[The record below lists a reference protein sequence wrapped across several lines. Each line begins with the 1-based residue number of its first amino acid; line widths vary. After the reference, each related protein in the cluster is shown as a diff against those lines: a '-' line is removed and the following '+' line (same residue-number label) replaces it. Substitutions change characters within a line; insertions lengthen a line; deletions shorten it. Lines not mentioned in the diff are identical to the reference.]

1 MCPPH
6 IRGGTHGVLDPL
18 TLGGDTQGH
27 NVHDPVHNLVHDPDG
42 VMEKVMDKVM
52 DRDMD
57 REGCVPHV
65 PPHIRGGHMGCWAPS
80 H

>member
-1 MCPPH
+1 MNPPH
-6 IRGGTHGVLDPL
+6 IRRRAHGVLDPL

-27 NVHDPVHNLVHDPDG
+27 NVHDL
-42 VMEKVMDKVM
+42 VMDKVM
-52 DRDMD
+52 GRDMD

-65 PPHIRGGHMGCWAPS
+65 SPHIRGGHMGCWAPS